1 MLNFLR
7 TREWVI
13 ARRALLVII
22 VIVIAYSRYGGGFR
36 GFFNR
41 PNPKRDIEVTRVE
54 FRTDVPAARPIWII
68 GFRNASHSFAYD
80 AIQLEANYFD
90 GDGKLLEKDKI
101 VVHQMIDPLEEKSI
115 ASPD

>member
-13 ARRALLVII
+13 ARRAILIII
-22 VIVIAYSRYGGGFR
+22 VVIVAFAQYGGGFR
-36 GFFNR
+36 GLFNR

-68 GFRNASHSFAYD
+68 GFRNTSHTFAYD
-80 AIQLEANYFD
+80 AIQLEASYFD
-90 GDGKLLEKDKI
+90 ADGKFLQKDKL
-101 VVHQMIDPLEEKSI
+101 V
-115 ASPD
+115 